1 LFNRRL
7 AIVLKSVAI
16 LIATAVV
23 AGIVYEQL
31 GRRRDLRHLPQIGKS
46 VDIGGRTLNISCVG
60 TGAPAVIFESGGDAP
75 GLEWA
80 PYQAEVARFTQACWY
95 DRAGIGWSD
104 SGPYPRT
111 SAAIARDLHALL
123 RSAGVPPP
131 YVLAGA
137 SFGGL
142 NARVYA
148 GLFPKE
154 VAGLVLIDSAHED
167 EPLRAPKLLLGR
179 TAPRIFWHPFDL
191 VLRTASFIGL
201 IRLSESSRTGSEN
214 PGQIGREEMIA
225 ALRKQP
231 KSVVNNITTGVVLP
245 ESFDQARATGTLG
258 DIPLIVLT
266 AGTPFDFHDPEL
278 NRQAAAY
285 QQVWVHEIQ
294 PKLARL
300 STRGRQ
306 IVVPNANHGTIPQE
320 LIIGAIRDVVSQA
333 RGESPNHQVARVP
346 RHTIGPMHGQSGS

>member
-1 LFNRRL
+1 MSRRTR
-7 AIVLKSVAI
+7 IVLKSLALLFGAALVS
-16 LIATAVV
+16 
-23 AGIVYEQL
+23 GIVYEQL
-31 GRRRDLRHLPQIGKS
+31 GERRNRRQLPQIGRS
-46 VDIGGRTLNISCVG
+46 VDIGRRTLNISCLG

-80 PYQAEVARFTQACWY
+80 SYQTEVSKFTEACWY

-104 SGPYPRT
+104 PGPYPRT

-123 RSAGVPPP
+123 KDAGVPSP

-142 NARVYA
+142 NSRVHA
-148 GLFPKE
+148 GLFPHD
-154 VAGLVLIDSAHED
+154 VAGIVLIDSAHED
-167 EPLRAPKLLLGR
+167 ESLRAPKFYLAH
-179 TAPRIFWHPFDL
+179 TAPRILWHPFDL
-191 VLRTASFIGL
+191 VLRTAAFIGL
-201 IRLSESSRTGSEN
+201 IRLSESSPAQSKNSAQMSPDEGIR
-214 PGQIGREEMIA
+214 
-225 ALRKQP
+225 ALRRQP

-245 ESFDQARATGTLG
+245 ESYDEARATGPLG

-266 AGTPFDFHDPEL
+266 AGQPFDFSDPEL

-285 QQVWVHEIQ
+285 QQVWIHEMQ
-294 PKLARL
+294 AGLARL

-320 LIIGAIRDVVSQA
+320 LTVSAIREVVTQV
-333 RGESPNHQVARVP
+333 RGEA
-346 RHTIGPMHGQSGS
+346 IGH

>member
-1 LFNRRL
+1 
-7 AIVLKSVAI
+7 VL
-16 LIATAVV
+16 LIATALA
-23 AGIVYEQL
+23 AGIAYEQL
-31 GRRRDLRHLPQIGKS
+31 GRRRDRAQLSQIGKS
-46 VDIGGRTLNISCVG
+46 VDIGGRTLNIYCLG

-75 GLEWA
+75 GLSWA
-80 PYQAEVARFTQACWY
+80 PFQTEVAKFTEACWY

-111 SAAIARDLHALL
+111 SAAISRDLHALL
-123 RSAGVPPP
+123 KHAGVPPP

-142 NARVYA
+142 NSRVYT
-148 GLFPKE
+148 GLFPNE

-167 EPLRAPKLLLGR
+167 EPLRAPKFYLAH
-179 TAPRIFWHPFDL
+179 TAPRILWHPFDL
-191 VLRTASFIGL
+191 VLRTACFIGL
-201 IRLSESSRTGSEN
+201 IRLTESPPAQSKN
-214 PGQIGREEMIA
+214 PAQMSPEEMIA

-231 KSVVNNITTGVVLP
+231 KSVVNNIMTGVVLP
-245 ESFDQARATGTLG
+245 ESYDEARATGAFG

-266 AGTPFDFHDPEL
+266 AGTPLDFDHPEL

-285 QQVWVHEIQ
+285 QQVWVHELQ
-294 PKLARL
+294 AKLAWL

-320 LIIGAIRDVVSQA
+320 LIIRAIREVLTQV
-333 RGESPNHQVARVP
+333 RGEGASR
-346 RHTIGPMHGQSGS
+346 